1 MAVKIDL
8 VQTAFQQGRLR
19 LALEVLNA
27 PVAHRYTALYR
38 LCDGVLSNVELVDK
52 ENEIK
57 PEFLAKVPLKD
68 SFCQFVLRDGLFKTS
83 NTADDHRLN
92 GHKYQGVLMT
102 YHGVP
107 VLDNQGEFFGTLCH
121 FDALTRPLADEHFD
135 LLEAAARVLP
145 AYLPR

>member
-38 LCDGVLSNVELVDK
+38 LSDGVLSNVELVDK

-57 PEFLAKVPLKD
+57 PEFLAEVPLKD

-107 VLDNQGEFFGTLCH
+107 VLDNQGELFGTLCH

>member
-1 MAVKIDL
+1 MKIDL
-8 VQTAFQQGRLR
+8 LQAALQQGRLR
-19 LALEVLNA
+19 QGLELLNA

-38 LCDGVLSNVELVDK
+38 LSDGVLRNVELADK

-57 PEFLAKVPLKD
+57 PEFLEEVPLKD
-68 SFCQFVLRDGLFKTS
+68 SFCQFVLRDGLFKSS
-83 NTADDHRLN
+83 NTADDHRLD

-107 VLDNQGEFFGTLCH
+107 VLDNQGELFGTLCH
-121 FDALTRPLADEHFD
+121 FDALTCPLSDEHFD
-135 LLEAAARVLP
+135 LLKAAAGMLP